1 MKIYESVKEL
11 IGNTPVLELKNFSKA
26 LNLKGKIYA
35 KLECFNPTGSVKDRA
50 VLGMIEKALT
60 DGQITEGATVIEPT
74 SGNTGIGI
82 ASLSASLNFKAVLV
96 MPDTM
101 SKERIAMLKAYG
113 AAVVLTDGALGMQ
126 GAIDEARRLQRI
138 TPNSFIPN
146 QFDNPA
152 NADAHYKS
160 TGKEIWEDTDGN
172 IDYFVAGIGSAGTLV
187 GTSKYLK
194 EKNPKIKTVGVEPL
208 NSPLITKGISG
219 AHKIQGIGANFIPK
233 NYDKNIVDQVLT
245 ASDADSVKYARLVA
259 KTEGIFVG
267 ISSGAALSV
276 ATLLAKDEQNANKN
290 IVVIFPDSGDRYL
303 STELIEIQQN

>member
-35 KLECFNPTGSVKDRA
+35 KLEFFNPTGSVKDRA

-126 GAIDEARRLQRI
+126 GAIDEARRLQSI

-208 NSPLITKGISG
+208 SSPLITKGISG

-303 STELIEIQQN
+303 STELIEI

>member
-35 KLECFNPTGSVKDRA
+35 KLEFFNPTGSVKDRA

-126 GAIDEARRLQRI
+126 GAIDEARRLQSI

-208 NSPLITKGISG
+208 SSPLITKGISG

-245 ASDADSVKYARLVA
+245 ASDEDSVKYARLVA

-303 STELIEIQQN
+303 STELIEI